1 MMNRAASQGTLQ
13 GWREL
18 YCAALFEQDTNQ
30 IPARIVDAEK
40 AIVARARELFTAGTD
55 TGEEEQLDDALYA
68 LRALHSCLNIRA
80 AA

>member
-40 AIVARARELFTAGTD
+40 AIVARAREL
-55 TGEEEQLDDALYA
+55 
-68 LRALHSCLNIRA
+68 LHGWHRYR
-80 AA
+80 